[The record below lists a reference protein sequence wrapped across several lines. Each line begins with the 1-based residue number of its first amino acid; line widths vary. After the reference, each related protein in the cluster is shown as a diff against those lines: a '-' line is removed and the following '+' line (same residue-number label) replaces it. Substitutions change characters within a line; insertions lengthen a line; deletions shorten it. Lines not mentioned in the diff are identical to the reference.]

1 MTDAQVIEIVVE
13 AFQVAAKIAGPPLM
27 AALFVGVVVSLLQ
40 TITQIQEMTLTFV
53 PKLVAMGLIV
63 IFSGQWMI
71 RILTTWVISLWSIIP
86 TISG

>member
-1 MTDAQVIEIVVE
+1 MTDAQVIEIIVE
-13 AFQVAAKIAGPPLM
+13 AFQVASKIAGPILM
-27 AALFVGVVVSLLQ
+27 AALFVGVSVSLLQ

-63 IFSGQWMI
+63 LFSGQWMI
-71 RILTTWVISLWSIIP
+71 HTLTAWVIGLWSLIP